1 MDIETMA
8 QKIAELWRSQEVE
21 NHALGL
27 SFLQSQTEGWQG
39 SWQYDQLIKLIVR
52 NCINT
57 DEFRNDLNFSIAGE
71 RIKQHFENAVR
82 HLQNKCSFYISEW
95 SHLISTAAATKF
107 ILIDLGGYLK
117 FQVSVEMK
125 NPILSDY
132 FENLIELKSGAW
144 FPNAHLQYLQER
156 FFYYLHKPENYI
168 ITIKQNL
175 PNVFFRSYL
184 QGGWSDICFNPNTT
198 DKTINLIVDC
208 FMDNYKSGSFQFYDP
223 LF

>member
-8 QKIAELWRSQEVE
+8 QKIAELWRSQDTAS
-21 NHALGL
+21 HALGL
-27 SFLQSQTEGWQG
+27 SFLHSQTEGWQG

-57 DEFRNDLNFSIAGE
+57 DEFRNNLNFSNAGE
-71 RIKQHFENAVR
+71 RIKQHFTDKL
-82 HLQNKCSFYISEW
+82 HPLQNKPNFYISEW
-95 SHLISTAAATKF
+95 SNLISKGAEKF

-132 FENLIELKSGAW
+132 FENLIELKVGAW
-144 FPNAHLQYLQER
+144 FPNVHLQHLQER
-156 FFYYLHKPENYI
+156 FFYYLHKAENYI

-175 PNVFFRSYL
+175 PNVFFRAYL